1 MEKKKTPLGNQ
12 NKISNKDIVLTSN
25 GSGTENFDVKVDL
38 LAENPQLQ
46 QLVTSSQQND
56 PMNVPRV
63 YLESL
68 PLYFRDN
75 RPSHRH
81 AIFLDLIV

>member
-12 NKISNKDIVLTSN
+12 NKMSNKDIVLKSN

-38 LAENPQLQ
+38 LAENPKLQ

-56 PMNVPRV
+56 PIAQSTEWP
-63 YLESL
+63 S
-68 PLYFRDN
+68 
-75 RPSHRH
+75 RPPGQFPEIRPC
-81 AIFLDLIV
+81 